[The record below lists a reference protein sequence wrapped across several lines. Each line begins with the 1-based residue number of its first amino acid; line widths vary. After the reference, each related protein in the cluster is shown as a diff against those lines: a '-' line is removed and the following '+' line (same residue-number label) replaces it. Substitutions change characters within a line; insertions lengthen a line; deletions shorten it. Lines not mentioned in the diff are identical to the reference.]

1 LAKKAGFQGSRLVEG
16 MKLTIVMRTEKMF
29 ELKDNDAIYRRSQS
43 ELERLVQQRTAAV
56 RDLSAQLQRIQ
67 EEERRHLARQ
77 LHDSTGQI
85 LIALK
90 IHLARLEAKS
100 KATAETAELF
110 THVAELADE
119 ALQEI
124 RTSSYLLYPPLLD
137 ESGFCC
143 AAEWYVDGFAKRSGI
158 EVRLHF
164 TPKSRWPREIEAALF
179 RVLQESLTNIH
190 RHSGSRIASVRAWG
204 DQYMAVL
211 EVQDYGRGIPSGLL
225 KRFNHT
231 GNGVGVGLAGM
242 RGRIEE
248 FSGRLE
254 ICSTGNGTV
263 VRAIVPLDEGWGGLN

>member
-1 LAKKAGFQGSRLVEG
+1 
-16 MKLTIVMRTEKMF
+16 MF
-29 ELKDNDAIYRRSQS
+29 ELKGKDAIYKPSQS

-90 IHLARLEAKS
+90 IHLEKLEAKS
-100 KATAETAELF
+100 KVTAETAELF
-110 THVAELADE
+110 TEVAELADE

-137 ESGFCC
+137 ESGFCS
-143 AAEWYVDGFAKRSGI
+143 AAQWYVDGFAKRSGI

-164 TPKSRWPREIEAALF
+164 TTPKSRWPREMEAALF

-204 DQYMAVL
+204 DLHMAVL
-211 EVQDYGRGIPSGLL
+211 EVQDYGRGIPSALL
-225 KRFNHT
+225 ERFSRT
-231 GNGVGVGLAGM
+231 GNGMGVGLAGM

-263 VRAIVPLDEGWGGLN
+263 VRAIVPFGEGWSGLN